1 MINWKTIKRQR
12 DCIMIYV
19 ENLNINNCQK
29 GTSISGDLTAITNTE
44 SGNTLPHFS
53 DEAAFNRSG
62 TTSSVYNQHHNPLSL
77 MPPAS
82 TNSSSHESGV
92 RSNSISSISGE
103 SVVDTEMS
111 CTTPSPSSMPASS
124 STSNTLSTFN
134 VQSQVSKWLKINE
147 LIYASCHSILIGI
160 IQRHIHNCNLIL
172 NLFWTIFEN

>member
-1 MINWKTIKRQR
+1 
-12 DCIMIYV
+12 MIYV

-29 GTSISGDLTAITNTE
+29 GTSISGDLTPVTNTE

-62 TTSSVYNQHHNPLSL
+62 TRSSVYNQHHNPLSL

-134 VQSQVSKWLKINE
+134 VQSQVSKLLKSE
-147 LIYASCHSILIGI
+147 LLKENDYRGMKYITNTNRCYVFTL
-160 IQRHIHNCNLIL
+160 NCLS
-172 NLFWTIFEN
+172 